1 MTTSSTPSART
12 RSGSPFSGSGS
23 TRLKPP
29 GTRPPSPNW
38 TLIIARLVVLLCLI
52 LLAVRSPLLRW
63 ADAQPSLPVGRPA
76 TSAPPR
82 RTPPTRAI
90 PTSSRLAVTG
100 TLVVRAVLRPPGLI
114 AVQGIAITGLAAIAL
129 ELFIAVVLLVVQTTR
144 MRSLGGAY
152 LRIRTP
158 QTTTLHSAGSRH
170 DAGEDLFRAAHDMLP
185 TMGMLTGHAPWI
197 ACTLVG
203 RPDEPAELGAA
214 VGGDARQR
222 TVLARSLRKIIVG
235 QATEA
240 VVDERPDP
248 LAAAIQ
254 PGALVAWRDFS
265 LALSPSYPLRFHS
278 DVEHSDL
285 LGPLAA
291 ALTPRAGVLHTE
303 VQIIVRARKD
313 WGLTQGWRAAGTRRL
328 LHMKAKQVYAIGG
341 DVVTL
346 EDKLNGP
353 VYDTTVRVVAIAQS
367 RQHVPAARAEIDEAA
382 AVLGQYAARSGSRL
396 QRLTRVGG
404 GCLVVPRHDRGLWRR
419 VLTLLLGI
427 VAAAGCA
434 WVISVVPGSLLH
446 AWTGRWPLLDLPAW
460 AMLGAHH
467 GLMLFLPLLV
477 LLSVVALM
485 QRRRGVPAAL
495 RVQQLCAR
503 VPRAVPLGAAIVPVR
518 AWRTPA
524 ILSPSELSGLWHL
537 PTPALGTLIR
547 WLPCRQIAAPPHAFV
562 DGQRDR
568 IIIGHAR
575 HGDGHEAPVGPT
587 LFDLRQV
594 CHLTAGMGAGKSRAL
609 SNICAQLIPRGFT
622 LIDGKGDDSGNLVA
636 TVRSLIPPEDEG
648 RVVILDVLDSAWPVG
663 LNPLAGVD
671 LRQAGGTDRVLAQVQ
686 AVFARLDPETWGR
699 APGMQQFLQM
709 GTLLVLEA
717 EARPTL
723 AHVKQALLDPT
734 YREQLL
740 LSVRNVEVKTFWEV
754 TFPQIGENQRTSRD
768 ALLRR
773 FDMLLVPEITRH
785 LVAPVESSLDL
796 LDAID
801 RRQIVLIPLPHV
813 TLGGLASAVGMLIFQ
828 AFIRAAFGREGTAL
842 ERTSYAL
849 VVDEFQVLIE
859 HSSPEDLK
867 KALSQLRSQGIPAL
881 YAHQAL
887 VQLGEMAELM
897 LINAQNRLLLQTQEP
912 DASTY
917 ARLYAASG
925 LTAIDISGQDPT
937 EHQYA
942 RILCDGKPAGPFSM
956 RPLPWPD
963 SVLVNTPAYDG
974 SAWQAVL
981 PDERDPAD
989 TRILELIYR
998 PPQYLDQI
1006 IDELA
1011 AFPEREWQ
1019 ELLERW
1025 DAIRRAQRAYI
1036 LAHPGC
1042 IPDRLERQR
1051 WLSRLLAARPF
1062 ILAAAEYARIRR
1074 AIEAGDRAQPVRRS
1088 SRWPV
1093 ASGATMALAPDGS
1106 PDPAHDESLPT
1117 NVSSLPM
1124 VDPAHPP
1131 HPLIPAPPF
1140 AEDDD
1145 AALFPE

>member
-1 MTTSSTPSART
+1 MDCRAPACDSAPRCGSCTCGFWRQIMTTSSTPSART

-29 GTRPPSPNW
+29 GTWPPSPNW

-82 RTPPTRAI
+82 RTPPTTAI

-100 TLVVRAVLRPPGLI
+100 TLVVRAVLRPPGL
-114 AVQGIAITGLAAIAL
+114 IAITGLAAIAL

-291 ALTPRAGVLHTE
+291 ALTPRAG
-303 VQIIVRARKD
+303 
-313 WGLTQGWRAAGTRRL
+313 L

-404 GCLVVPRHDRGLWRR
+404 GCLVVPQHDRGLWRR

-575 HGDGHEAPVGPT
+575 HGDGHEAPVT
-587 LFDLRQV
+587 
-594 CHLTAGMGAGKSRAL
+594 
-609 SNICAQLIPRGFT
+609 
-622 LIDGKGDDSGNLVA
+622 
-636 TVRSLIPPEDEG
+636 
-648 RVVILDVLDSAWPVG
+648 
-663 LNPLAGVD
+663 
-671 LRQAGGTDRVLAQVQ
+671 
-686 AVFARLDPETWGR
+686 
-699 APGMQQFLQM
+699 
-709 GTLLVLEA
+709 
-717 EARPTL
+717 
-723 AHVKQALLDPT
+723 
-734 YREQLL
+734 
-740 LSVRNVEVKTFWEV
+740 
-754 TFPQIGENQRTSRD
+754 
-768 ALLRR
+768 
-773 FDMLLVPEITRH
+773 
-785 LVAPVESSLDL
+785 
-796 LDAID
+796 
-801 RRQIVLIPLPHV
+801 
-813 TLGGLASAVGMLIFQ
+813 
-828 AFIRAAFGREGTAL
+828 
-842 ERTSYAL
+842 
-849 VVDEFQVLIE
+849 
-859 HSSPEDLK
+859 
-867 KALSQLRSQGIPAL
+867 
-881 YAHQAL
+881 
-887 VQLGEMAELM
+887 
-897 LINAQNRLLLQTQEP
+897 
-912 DASTY
+912 
-917 ARLYAASG
+917 
-925 LTAIDISGQDPT
+925 
-937 EHQYA
+937 
-942 RILCDGKPAGPFSM
+942 
-956 RPLPWPD
+956 
-963 SVLVNTPAYDG
+963 
-974 SAWQAVL
+974 
-981 PDERDPAD
+981 
-989 TRILELIYR
+989 
-998 PPQYLDQI
+998 
-1006 IDELA
+1006 
-1011 AFPEREWQ
+1011 
-1019 ELLERW
+1019 
-1025 DAIRRAQRAYI
+1025 
-1036 LAHPGC
+1036 
-1042 IPDRLERQR
+1042 
-1051 WLSRLLAARPF
+1051 
-1062 ILAAAEYARIRR
+1062 
-1074 AIEAGDRAQPVRRS
+1074 
-1088 SRWPV
+1088 V
-1093 ASGATMALAPDGS
+1093 AS
-1106 PDPAHDESLPT
+1106 
-1117 NVSSLPM
+1117 V
-1124 VDPAHPP
+1124 
-1131 HPLIPAPPF
+1131 
-1140 AEDDD
+1140 
-1145 AALFPE
+1145 

>member
-1 MTTSSTPSART
+1 MTPSPTSRART
-12 RSGSPFSGSGS
+12 QSSSPFSGTGG

-29 GTRPPSPNW
+29 GTLPPSPNW
-38 TLIIARLVVLLCLI
+38 PLIVARLVVFLCLV
-52 LLAVRSPLLRW
+52 LLAARSPLLRW
-63 ADAQPSLPVGRPA
+63 ADAQPVRAVTRPAAIAPANKTPTTATAATTRLAA
-76 TSAPPR
+76 TSAHVIH
-82 RTPPTRAI
+82 T
-90 PTSSRLAVTG
+90 
-100 TLVVRAVLRPPGLI
+100 VLRPPGFV
-114 AVQGIAITGLAAIAL
+114 AVWGIGIAGLTAMAL
-129 ELFIAVVLLVVQTTR
+129 ELFIAALLLVVQTMR
-144 MRSLGGAY
+144 MRGVERTY

-158 QTTTLHSAGSRH
+158 RTTTLHSTGARSGAGA
-170 DAGEDLFRAAHDMLP
+170 DTFRAVHDMLP
-185 TMGMLTGHAPWI
+185 TNGMLTGRAPWI

-203 RPDEPAELGAA
+203 RPDEPVELGAA
-214 VGGDARQR
+214 IGGDARQR
-222 TVLARSLRKIIVG
+222 TIVAGSLRKIIVG
-235 QATEA
+235 QAPEA

-248 LAAAIQ
+248 LTAAIE
-254 PGALVAWRDFS
+254 PGAVVAWCDFS
-265 LALSPSYPLRFHS
+265 LALSPSYPLRLHS

-291 ALTPRAGVLHTE
+291 ALTPRAGVRHTE
-303 VQIIVRARKD
+303 AQIIVRARKD
-313 WGLTQGWRAAGTRRL
+313 WELTRGWRAAGTRRL
-328 LHMKAKQVYAIGG
+328 LHMKAKQVYAIG
-341 DVVTL
+341 DDAATL

-353 VYDTTVRVVAIAQS
+353 VYDTTVRVIAIAQG
-367 RQHVPAARAEIDEAA
+367 RQHVSAAYAEIAEAA

-396 QRLTRVGG
+396 QRLRRIGNG
-404 GCLVVPRHDRGLWRR
+404 WLIVPQQDRRLRGR
-419 VLTLLLGI
+419 VLTWLLGI
-427 VAAAGCA
+427 AAAAGCA
-434 WVISVVPGSLLH
+434 WVIGRLPESLLH
-446 AWTGRWPLLDLPAW
+446 IWSGRWPLLDLPAW
-460 AMLGAHH
+460 VICGAPRS
-467 GLMLFLPLLV
+467 LMLLLPLLL

-485 QRRRGVPAAL
+485 QRWRGAPAAV
-495 RVQQLCAR
+495 RVQHLCAR
-503 VPRAVPLGAAIVPVR
+503 VPRAVPLGAAMFPAR
-518 AWRTPA
+518 AWRGPA

-537 PTPALGTLIR
+537 PTPALGALIR

-562 DGQRDR
+562 DHQHDR

-609 SNICAQLIPRGFT
+609 STICVQLIERGFT

-636 TVRSLIPPEDEG
+636 TVRNLIPLEDEG
-648 RVVILDVLDSAWPVG
+648 RLVLLDVLDSAWPVG

-671 LRQAGGTDRVLAQVQ
+671 LHQAGGTDRVLAQVQ

-717 EARPTL
+717 EPHPTL
-723 AHVKQALLDPT
+723 AHVKQALLDPS

-740 LSVRNVEVKTFWEV
+740 LFVRNVEVKTFWDV

-801 RRQIVLIPLPHV
+801 QHLIVLIPVPHI
-813 TLGGLASAVGMLIFQ
+813 TLGGLASAIGTLIFQ

-849 VVDEFQVLIE
+849 VVDEFQVLVE

-887 VQLGEMAELM
+887 VQLGEVAELM
-897 LINAQNRLLLQTQEP
+897 LINAQNRIMLQTQEP

-963 SVLVNTPAYDG
+963 PVPANAPPYDG
-974 SAWQAVL
+974 LAWQTVL
-981 PDERDPAD
+981 PDASDPAD
-989 TRILELIYR
+989 TRILELIYH
-998 PPQYLDQI
+998 PPHDLDSI
-1006 IDELA
+1006 IAELA
-1011 AFPEREWQ
+1011 VFPEKEWQ
-1019 ELLERW
+1019 ELLARW
-1025 DAIRRAQRAYI
+1025 DAIRDAQRAYI

-1051 WLSRLLAARPF
+1051 WLSRLLAARPL

-1074 AIEAGDRAQPVRRS
+1074 TIEADDVPQPSRRS
-1088 SRWPV
+1088 SRWPL
-1093 ASGATMALAPDGS
+1093 ASRAAATLAHGGS
-1106 PDPAHDESLPT
+1106 SEPTLDESLPT
-1117 NVSSLPM
+1117 SVSSLPV
-1124 VDPAHPP
+1124 VDPARPP